1 MIIVIFATARLVVY
15 FVFLTR
21 KIRFQWGGKK
31 KSMRI
36 DHQEM
41 TLNPALTHS
50 GENKRKDGLQTG
62 FALKKQNAKTY
73 TYKAPFLARVHSAL

>member
-1 MIIVIFATARLVVY
+1 M
-15 FVFLTR
+15 
-21 KIRFQWGGKK
+21 
-31 KSMRI
+31 SI

-73 TYKAPFLARVHSAL
+73 TYKAPFLARVHSALQLYTSTKHDAQALKKKKKIHIEEIKT